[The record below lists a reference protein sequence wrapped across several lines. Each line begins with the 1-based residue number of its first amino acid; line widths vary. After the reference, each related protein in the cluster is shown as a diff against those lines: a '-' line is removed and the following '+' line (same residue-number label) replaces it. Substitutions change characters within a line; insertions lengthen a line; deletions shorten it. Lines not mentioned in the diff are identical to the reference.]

1 MSTITI
7 DGQSLDVQELAADH
21 QTLEISAEVGR
32 DDISTWRQYD
42 RPGGATTTVGANGE
56 FRTTDRS
63 GGAQPVVT
71 VDPPDEW
78 QPEPL
83 DIHDA
88 IVTDYSETEVTPD
101 RYELELTLTRTSNRD
116 RTVSNPNT
124 TGFGARFGRYFGTSE
139 RIGKWVFEFSRGEI
153 GLDSGQV
160 LLEEFDGSPAGGSW
174 TIPLLVD
181 DLQARVIMESLSHV
195 DAVAERNIP
204 DATDHIV
211 DTTSGSWNQISI
223 RQPVD
228 GQLFGAATE
237 AIATGWEMERYSHR
251 HWQIDL
257 SLTVIVGFGTTDFGR
272 YFGH

>member
-1 MSTITI
+1 MSTIAI

-21 QTLEISAEVGR
+21 QTLEISAEVDR

-42 RPGGATTTVGANGE
+42 RPGEATTTIGANGE

-63 GGAQPVVT
+63 GGGQPVVT
-71 VDPPDEW
+71 VEPPDEW

-83 DIHDA
+83 DAHDA
-88 IVTDYSETEVTPD
+88 IITDYSETEVAPD

-116 RTVSNPNT
+116 RTVSFPNI
-124 TGFGARFGRYFGTSE
+124 TGFGRQFGRYFGTSE
-139 RIGKWVFEFSRGEI
+139 PSERIGKWVFKLSRGKI

-160 LLEEFDGSPAGGSW
+160 LLEEFNGSSVGGSW
-174 TIPLLVD
+174 TLPLLVD
-181 DLQARVIMESLSHV
+181 DLQARVVMESLSHI

-204 DATDHIV
+204 DATDRLV

-223 RQPVD
+223 RQPVN

-237 AIATGWEMERYSHR
+237 AIATGWEMEWYSHR
-251 HWQIDL
+251 HWRIDL
-257 SLTVIVGFGTTDFGR
+257 SLTVIGGSGTN
-272 YFGH
+272 